1 SFGIDPLRC
10 EKCGRVMQFYDIV
23 WPKYGSLLDI
33 MKRRMEK
40 AYEKEE
46 AQIQEYYEN
55 IQSWDVLYMP
65 AVSA

>member
-1 SFGIDPLRC
+1 MWTG
-10 EKCGRVMQFYDIV
+10 YADIV